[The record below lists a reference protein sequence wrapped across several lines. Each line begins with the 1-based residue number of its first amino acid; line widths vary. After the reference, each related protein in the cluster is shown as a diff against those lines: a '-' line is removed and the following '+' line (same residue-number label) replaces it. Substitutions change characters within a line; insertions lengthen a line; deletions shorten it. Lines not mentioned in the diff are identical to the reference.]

1 MVSAIEEFYPSMY
14 AGHILQANVN
24 KREGKGVSA
33 QVTGEF
39 LLANEPNRK
48 GLSLQALSIFAP
60 EGVFLFSPTPDF
72 SADKAFQTH
81 NNYFISDISRI
92 LTF

>member
-60 EGVFLFSPTPDF
+60 EGVFALFPPTPDF
-72 SADKAFQTH
+72 LQTKP
-81 NNYFISDISRI
+81 FRRTIII
-92 LTF
+92 L